1 MKLDTADFVV
11 FTVNAS
17 TPLVMLP
24 SKEDTPTNIVST
36 IPSIQITVVFM
47 YFDNLS
53 ICTLSDTFEIMFNVT
68 DINATGI
75 NIVFIKL
82 PINVIINNIIGCN
95 MLADAIFPCRY
106 H

>member
-1 MKLDTADFVV
+1 
-11 FTVNAS
+11 
-17 TPLVMLP
+17 
-24 SKEDTPTNIVST
+24 
-36 IPSIQITVVFM
+36 
-47 YFDNLS
+47 
-53 ICTLSDTFEIMFNVT
+53 MFNVT